1 MAHTHRLRNETG
13 QTARPERTVSV
24 SVCEEEGGGGKKKV
38 SERERERSDSTFL
51 NCMSAQMYQ
60 KSLHGWI

>member
-24 SVCEEEGGGGKKKV
+24 SVCEEEGGEGKKKV
-38 SERERERSDSTFL
+38 SEREREKR
-51 NCMSAQMYQ
+51 
-60 KSLHGWI
+60 